1 MGGYRIR
8 GDKRMGG
15 SRGNSGIECDGSV
28 QSSSKVDDIGE
39 LGQLSSTTS
48 TEIIGAGTT
57 VLELKDLKVVM
68 NENFDMT
75 ENYVDTIIPILE
87 GREYTKTEPFRQTFP
102 PTNARN
108 D

>member
-1 MGGYRIR
+1 MGGL
-8 GDKRMGG
+8 
-15 SRGNSGIECDGSV
+15 RGNSGIERDGSI

-39 LGQLSSTTS
+39 LGQLSSTIS